1 MYQSGMISKLLGST
15 FNRLPGR
22 SAASLDSNPT
32 TMASSTTSSSS
43 VTPNPLALADL
54 RSVFVLW
61 SIGTALA
68 LAAFSLY
75 ETLLT
80 VLLARQMKGGKTA
93 MHRLHR

>member
-32 TMASSTTSSSS
+32 TMASTSSSS